1 MTSRGGR
8 RPSSRGRN
16 ARRQA
21 PRRGRNFLLVLCLFL
36 GASTALV
43 LAIPAGGIPL
53 AVRGFLVGGLG
64 WLSVLVPLFLFQSA
78 ARLLDLRIGRPGFRV
93 LAGIA
98 VTGYF
103 LAALLETTVGRWSP
117 GFRGIPGGSIARD
130 LPDLLEPLVGGP
142 IAYLV
147 LFTAF
152 VGSLVAFTGWD
163 LSRDLQ
169 GIGRIL
175 AAAWR
180 RLRGERRPR
189 PAAAAAPLPDGADP
203 LRHAWSEENRDAAP
217 VVHLPF
223 EPERPVE
230 TPRAE
235 PVRDPGPDPETVSVP
250 VVRRVPAPPAS
261 SREPAVRE
269 PLPSD
274 PGLEPGERHVLPP
287 LSCLDMPPES
297 RRGRIS
303 GETITRQA
311 DLLVEKLADFDI
323 ACSVTSTHPGPVIT
337 RFEVTPGP
345 GVKVNR
351 FVALSDDLAL
361 ALKAKRIRILAPIPG
376 KGAVGI
382 EIPNPDPETVYLREI
397 MDSVGSED
405 LPVAL
410 GKKIEGEPIV
420 VDICSTPHL
429 LIAGTTGSGK
439 SVCIHSIVASLLLT
453 KTPAEVRMAMV
464 DPKMLELSIY
474 DGIPHLWAPV
484 VVETKK
490 TGLLLD
496 ALVLEMENRYKRLAR
511 TGVRSISEF
520 NSRLTAES
528 EDERIPYIVL
538 FIDEL
543 ADLMISLSNEVEPQI
558 ARLAQMARA
567 VGIHLVL
574 ATQRPSVDVITGVIK
589 ANFPSRIAFNVQ
601 SKTDSRT
608 ILDMN
613 GAEKLLGKGDMLYL
627 PAASPEPIRIHGSFI
642 STEETRTIVE
652 HLKDQPRVPYE
663 FDFPQ
668 DDIGNLMNPAGVKI
682 DDPLFEKAKQ
692 IVVATQQ
699 GSVSIIQ
706 RRLRVGYSRAASLI
720 DMLEQ
725 AGVVGPFQGSKA
737 REVLLDRMDM
747 EVPDEEILD
756 EEE

>member
-8 RPSSRGRN
+8 RPARRGSSKRKGGVGKGRN
-16 ARRQA
+16 I
-21 PRRGRNFLLVLCLFL
+21 FLVLSIFL
-36 GASTALV
+36 GASLALV
-43 LAIPAGGIPL
+43 LAVPAIGVTAAI
-53 AVRGFLVGGLG
+53 RGFLFERFG
-64 WLSVLVPLFLFQSA
+64 WLAVLLPLFLFQSA
-78 ARLLDLRIGRPGFRV
+78 AWLLDLRMKRAGFRV
-93 LAGIA
+93 LTGVA

-103 LAALLETTVGRWSP
+103 FAALLDMTVSLFSP
-117 GFRGIPGGSIARD
+117 GFHGIPGGAIAGG
-130 LPDLLEPLVGGP
+130 LPELLKPLVGAP
-142 IAYLV
+142 IAYLI

-169 GIGRIL
+169 GIGRMI
-175 AAAWR
+175 ASMWR
-180 RLRGERRPR
+180 SIRGERRP
-189 PAAAAAPLPDGADP
+189 APSTASP
-203 LRHAWSEENRDAAP
+203 LELRHEEKPVHAWSGDSSDQLP

-223 EPERPVE
+223 EPE
-230 TPRAE
+230 E
-235 PVRDPGPDPETVSVP
+235 P
-250 VVRRVPAPPAS
+250 VPAPRTAPQPEKPAKPVAVS
-261 SREPAVRE
+261 KPVVHQPAAIPDRI
-269 PLPSD
+269 D
-274 PGLEPGERHVLPP
+274 PGIEKGERHILPP
-287 LSCLDMPPES
+287 LSCLDMPPVS
-297 RRGRIS
+297 HRGQMS
-303 GETITRQA
+303 DETINRQA
-311 DLLVEKLADFDI
+311 RLLEEKLADFDI
-323 ACSVTSTHPGPVIT
+323 LCNVTSIHPGPVIT
-337 RFEVTPGP
+337 RFEVAPGP

-382 EIPNPDPETVYLREI
+382 EIPNPDPETVFLREI

-405 LPVAL
+405 LPIAL
-410 GKKIEGEPIV
+410 GKRIEGEPIV

-439 SVCIHSIVASLLLT
+439 SVCIHSIIASLLLT

-490 TGLLLD
+490 TGLLLNG
-496 ALVLEMENRYKRLAR
+496 LVLEMENRYKRLAR

-520 NSRLTAES
+520 NSRLTSES

-543 ADLMISLSNEVEPQI
+543 ADLMMTLSNEIEPQI

-627 PAASPEPIRIHGSFI
+627 PSASPEPTRIHGSFI

-668 DDIGNLMNPAGVKI
+668 DDIGNLMNPAGIKI

-692 IVVATQQ
+692 IVLMTQQ

-737 REVLLDRMDM
+737 REVLIDRMDV
-747 EVPDEEILD
+747 EVPDGFDL

>member
-8 RPSSRGRN
+8 RPAHRGSARRKGGVGKGRN
-16 ARRQA
+16 I
-21 PRRGRNFLLVLCLFL
+21 FLVLSIFL
-36 GASTALV
+36 GASLALV
-43 LAIPAGGIPL
+43 LAVPAIGVTAAI
-53 AVRGFLVGGLG
+53 RGFLFEKFG
-64 WLSVLVPLFLFQSA
+64 WLAVLLPLFLFQSA
-78 ARLLDLRIGRPGFRV
+78 AWLLDLRMKRAGFRV
-93 LAGIA
+93 LTGVA

-103 LAALLETTVGRWSP
+103 FAALLDMTVSLFSP
-117 GFRGIPGGSIARD
+117 GFHGIPGGAIAGG
-130 LPDLLEPLVGGP
+130 LPELLKPLVGAP
-142 IAYLV
+142 IAYLI

-169 GIGRIL
+169 GIGRMI
-175 AAAWR
+175 ASMWR
-180 RLRGERRPR
+180 GIRGERRPR
-189 PAAAAAPLPDGADP
+189 PVPSTAPAQA
-203 LRHAWSEENRDAAP
+203 LRQEEKPVHAWSEEVRDP
-217 VVHLPF
+217 VPAVHLPF
-223 EPERPVE
+223 EPEEPAPRTAAPPPEKSTKPVAVSRPVVH
-230 TPRAE
+230 P
-235 PVRDPGPDPETVSVP
+235 PVAISDRIDPGIEK
-250 VVRRVPAPPAS
+250 
-261 SREPAVRE
+261 
-269 PLPSD
+269 
-274 PGLEPGERHVLPP
+274 GERHILPP

-297 RRGRIS
+297 HRGQMS
-303 GETITRQA
+303 DETINRQA
-311 DLLVEKLADFDI
+311 RLLEEKLADFDI
-323 ACSVTSTHPGPVIT
+323 LCNVTSIHPGPVIT
-337 RFEVTPGP
+337 RFEVAPGP

-382 EIPNPDPETVYLREI
+382 EIPNPDPETVFLREI

-410 GKKIEGEPIV
+410 GKRIEGEPIV

-439 SVCIHSIVASLLLT
+439 SVCIHSIIASLLLT
-453 KTPAEVRMAMV
+453 KTPSEVRMAMV

-490 TGLLLD
+490 TGMLLNG
-496 ALVLEMENRYKRLAR
+496 LVLEMENRYKRLAR

-543 ADLMISLSNEVEPQI
+543 ADLMMTLSNEIEPQI

-627 PAASPEPIRIHGSFI
+627 PSASPEPTRIHGSFI
-642 STEETRTIVE
+642 STEETRTIVD

-668 DDIGNLMNPAGVKI
+668 DDIGNLMNPAGIKI

-692 IVVATQQ
+692 IVLMTQQ

-737 REVLLDRMDM
+737 REVLIDRMDV
-747 EVPDEEILD
+747 EVPDGFDI